1 MPRPSSPCCAACRSP
16 ARLTGVLEA
25 ESGFNDA
32 PVVILVV
39 AFSTAG
45 PVEHWYALLGEITLE
60 LAIGAAIGL
69 AFGWL
74 GAYGLRHVA
83 L

>member
-1 MPRPSSPCCAACRSP
+1 M
-16 ARLTGVLEA
+16 TGTLEA

-39 AFSTAG
+39 AFSQAG
-45 PVEHWYALLGEITLE
+45 HGRALVRAARRDTLE

-69 AFGWL
+69 AVGWL
-74 GAYGLRHVA
+74 GSGARGMWRCPPPA
-83 L
+83 STRSPSMAIA